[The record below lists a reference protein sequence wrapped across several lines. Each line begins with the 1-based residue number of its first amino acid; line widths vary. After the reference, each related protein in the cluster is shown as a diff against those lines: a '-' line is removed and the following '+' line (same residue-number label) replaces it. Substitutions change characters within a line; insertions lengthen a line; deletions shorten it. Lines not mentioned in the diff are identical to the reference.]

1 MNQNEFAIL
10 ITNTMGISDQLLAK
24 QCGSFLDEL
33 VDSDDPAL
41 AQQLTG
47 LEGAAQKVD
56 YQTMIDQGYASLDTL
71 NDDVKQA
78 WEKIDQEQLKL
89 LISEIP
95 PQMPNLTKK
104 ISGKEVG
111 KWIDY
116 LVGMPEGNAFSD
128 LHQYCYNLFSS
139 GSEGKDVIRLAI
151 ADDDVSMLENEEG
164 SIKPDDISFEDI
176 NTALMIESVKTFE
189 WLAKRANFS
198 DDQVHL
204 MLEYVSSDSQYFET
218 IYKILAPT
226 SAQYSAILASVTDME
241 EEETLA
247 FLKQQNM

>member
-1 MNQNEFAIL
+1 MNQSEFSIL
-10 ITNTMGISDQLLAK
+10 VTNTIGISDQLLAK

-56 YQTMIDQGYASLDTL
+56 YQTMIDQGYTSLETL
-71 NDDVKQA
+71 SDDIKQA
-78 WEKIDQEQLKL
+78 WEKVDQGQLTL
-89 LISEIP
+89 LVSEIP

-104 ISGKEVG
+104 ISGKDVG
-111 KWIDY
+111 KWVDY

-128 LHQYCYNLFSS
+128 LHQYCYNLFNSA
-139 GSEGKDVIRLAI
+139 SEGKDVIRLAI
-151 ADDDVSMLENEEG
+151 ADDDVSILESKEV

-189 WLAKRANFS
+189 WLAKRANFT
-198 DDQVHL
+198 DDQVQL
-204 MLEYVSSDSQYFET
+204 MLEYVSSDRQYFEI
-218 IYKILAPT
+218 IYKILEPT
-226 SAQYSAILASVTDME
+226 SEQYSSIYASVASME
-241 EEETLA
+241 EEETLV